1 MTPLQKATL
10 RASEIRTKLA
20 ELAGVEEL
28 TDEQRGELDGLRT
41 EYGDVER
48 RCQALQIAEDKPVET
63 RTTDNGIAELR
74 SKVQLTQYVEAA
86 CEMRSV
92 AGAEA
97 EFNQELGIGLDRFPL
112 ALLAPVEERA
122 VTGTDS
128 GVNQGSW
135 LDRIFAETAAAR
147 IGLTFAS
154 VAPGVASYPVTTAG
168 GSGVQRGKGEA
179 VGDTAWTVGVKD
191 LKPTRNA
198 VRMTFNMEDAARL
211 SGLEMALTRDLR
223 TGLTESVDKSVFI
236 GDAGATGTDADIAG
250 LRTQADVVEA
260 TLTQMNKV
268 KAPNTLAAFIGL
280 IDGLHAVNPGD
291 LRVVASVGSNTLWY
305 STIANSAAENQTLAG
320 FLMASGINWSVRA
333 GIDTNTAN
341 GDFGAFIGRGRGLAG
356 AGVVPVW
363 DSGQLIRDPYS
374 GAAKGE
380 VALTLNYLWSFG
392 LVRPTNFARLKYVT

>member
-1 MTPLQKATL
+1 MTPLQKATI

-20 ELAGVEEL
+20 ELAGVEAL
-28 TDEQRGELDGLRT
+28 TDEQRSELDTLRT

-48 RCQALQIAEDKPVET
+48 RCQALTIAEDKPVET
-63 RTTDNGIAELR
+63 RTADTGLAELR
-74 SKVQLTQYVEAA
+74 GKVNLSQYVTAA
-86 CEMRSV
+86 VEMRSV

-112 ALLAPVEERA
+112 SLLAPVEERA
-122 VTGTDS
+122 TTGTDS

-135 LDRIFAETAAAR
+135 LDRLFAETAAAR
-147 IGLTFAS
+147 LGLTFAS
-154 VAPGVASYPVTTAG
+154 VGPGIASYPVTTAG
-168 GSGVQRGKGEA
+168 GSGVQRGKDEA
-179 VGDTAWTVGVKD
+179 VGATAWTVGVKD

-211 SGLEMALTRDLR
+211 SGLEAALTRDLR
-223 TGLTESVDKSVFI
+223 MGLTEAVDKAIFI

-250 LRTQADVVEA
+250 IRTQASVVET
-260 TLTQMNKV
+260 TLTQTNKV
-268 KAPNTLAAFIGL
+268 MAPNTLAAFIGL
-280 IDGLHAVNPGD
+280 IDGMHAINPAD

-305 STIANSAAENQTLAG
+305 STVANAAAENQTLAG